1 MTGPVAFPNASHPDT
16 GQARSPGSTPKPGRP
31 GRPGPAASFPMVPD
45 VTPCSSGTASSSRK
59 RSLGVKT
66 MKILKTVNQ
75 ALAHSL
81 EASFRVRPW

>member
-1 MTGPVAFPNASHPDT
+1 MTGSVAFPNASHPDT
-16 GQARSPGSTPKPGRP
+16 GHARSPGSTPKPRRLGK
-31 GRPGPAASFPMVPD
+31 PGPADSFSMVPD

-59 RSLGVKT
+59 RTLTAKT
-66 MKILKTVNQ
+66 MKILKTVND